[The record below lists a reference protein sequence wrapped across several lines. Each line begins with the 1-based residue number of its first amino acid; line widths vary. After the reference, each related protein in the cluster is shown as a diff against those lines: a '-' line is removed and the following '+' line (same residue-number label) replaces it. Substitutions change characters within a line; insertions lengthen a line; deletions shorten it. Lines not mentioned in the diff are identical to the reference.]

1 MRRYF
6 AYRLNYSSVE
16 KKLVRPHK
24 IFYMTRIPLLLA
36 GLTLFAGAINSHADN
51 GVTERYISQAL
62 QGDLSSAAAIFSTRQ
77 PLNAGSL
84 ALSEQFQSRF
94 VDRNDDH
101 LPGTGDELADQVITA
116 YRTYWN
122 QALTGRISEEQAGK
136 LLNDSLL
143 QILSTRGQDAS
154 ELTQEEIY
162 AKLEGAL
169 DERGFHVLYADAPP
183 LSDLI
188 LWKNEEVRKFSVRLT
203 DGTENVDVV
212 FLSDIFSM
220 GWKDY
225 ATFGLAFTT
234 GWVEQG
240 RLFCVDWAYDR
251 QSEKFEVSYLKHESR
266 HLADFRAFPG
276 LSSADLE
283 YRAKLTEL
291 AFSVK
296 TTTQL
301 LNDFTRKSAINPQA
315 PHAYANYR
323 VTRDLYAA
331 IKQAE
336 LPDSSDPWSQVSTA
350 RVNRAARSLL
360 EADTN
365 RLRLQSA
372 SP

>member
-1 MRRYF
+1 
-6 AYRLNYSSVE
+6 
-16 KKLVRPHK
+16 
-24 IFYMTRIPLLLA
+24 MTRFPFLLT
-36 GLTLFAGAINSHADN
+36 GLFLLVSAIDSRAND

-62 QGDLSSAAAIFSTRQ
+62 QGDLSSAAAIFSAQ
-77 PLNAGSL
+77 KPLGAGSK
-84 ALSEQFQSRF
+84 ALSIQFRSRF
-94 VDRNDDH
+94 VDRDEEPS
-101 LPGTGDELADQVITA
+101 PGTGDELADRVITT

-122 QALTGRISEEQAGK
+122 RSLTGAFSEKQAGEW
-136 LLNDSLL
+136 LIESLL
-143 QILSTRGQDAS
+143 QTLPHQETVTSPLPPEMIYNQL
-154 ELTQEEIY
+154 EL
-162 AKLEGAL
+162 AL
-169 DERGFHVLYADAPP
+169 NDRGFHVLYADAPP
-183 LSDLI
+183 LKDLI

-212 FLSDIFSM
+212 FLSDIYSM

-301 LNDFTRKSAINPQA
+301 LNDFTRKSAINPEA

-336 LPDSSDPWSQVSTA
+336 LPGSSDPWSQVSTA